1 MLYGIPTVWL
11 RIFVVTW
18 RRLCRCVAPV
28 HTSPHTRP
36 LPSTG
41 VSFGLLAGSRA
52 RINFDSVPF
61 DRIVIYRNAPPS
73 KKCIR
78 QHFLFVL
85 CSFVFDSKVFARE
98 WVRALWQ
105 WFSRVWNDS
114 HNLTGCRANSLIC
127 KRYRDTDTT
136 PQYLCVFDI
145 FACAF
150 LASFSASNAN
160 HKRNRN
166 HPPLTPCQLR
176 SFNISTWSTEAANA
190 ILRSANTLRQH
201 SLAV

>member
-127 KRYRDTDTT
+127 KRYTT

-150 LASFSASNAN
+150 WHLFPRVMPTINVIEITLLSRPVNSVHSIYPHEA
-160 HKRNRN
+160 RR
-166 HPPLTPCQLR
+166 PPMQYCARRTHYV
-176 SFNISTWSTEAANA
+176 
-190 ILRSANTLRQH
+190 NT
-201 SLAV
+201 V